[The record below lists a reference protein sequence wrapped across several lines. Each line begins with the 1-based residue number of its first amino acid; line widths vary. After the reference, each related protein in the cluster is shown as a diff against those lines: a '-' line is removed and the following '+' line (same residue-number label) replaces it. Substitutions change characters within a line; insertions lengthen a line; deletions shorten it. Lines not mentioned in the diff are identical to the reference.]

1 MTEAQRCRALAAA
14 DRQMA
19 AETNLELVRLRHL
32 LSAGVWQTRA
42 EMFERTGL
50 KAIDDEAVA

>member
-14 DRQMA
+14 DRRTA
-19 AETNLELVRLRHL
+19 AETNLELVRIRHL
-32 LSAGVWQTRA
+32 LSAGVWQARA

-50 KAIDDEAVA
+50 KSIDDEAVA